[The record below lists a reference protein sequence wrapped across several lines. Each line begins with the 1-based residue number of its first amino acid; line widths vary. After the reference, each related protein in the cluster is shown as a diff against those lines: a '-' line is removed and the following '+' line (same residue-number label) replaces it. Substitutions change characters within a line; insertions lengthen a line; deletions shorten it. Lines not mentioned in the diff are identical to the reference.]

1 MLLVPSFWRFFPQKC
16 SSLGRDPS
24 STSLQGMLGSG
35 GTPDFM
41 VDDESFEASAKKP
54 LVEALVESPA
64 LGVRGLIGL

>member
-1 MLLVPSFWRFFPQKC
+1 MLLVPFLLVFFSPIS
-16 SSLGRDPS
+16 SSLGRDPF

-41 VDDESFEASAKKP
+41 VDDESFEANAKKP

-64 LGVRGLIGL
+64 LGVRGFTRL